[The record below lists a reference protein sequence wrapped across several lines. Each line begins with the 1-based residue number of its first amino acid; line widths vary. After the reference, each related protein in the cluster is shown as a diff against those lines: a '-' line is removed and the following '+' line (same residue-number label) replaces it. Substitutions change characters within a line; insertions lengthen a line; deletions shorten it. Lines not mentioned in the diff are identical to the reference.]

1 MDTGLAILIAVVI
14 AAVAAVVVAVLR
26 RSPAPAAGSALDEAA
41 LSAAVRAGVEAEVRR
56 TMAEA
61 TQQANSQTQQYF
73 EAQSALLA
81 EQTKGLLQPFE
92 QQVNQLAGTVS
103 TLNQSYAESKG
114 TIGQLASQITT
125 LQAST
130 SSLAEALK
138 SPTARGSWGEN
149 QLRNVIQLAGMEPYC
164 DYSEQFTGGSS
175 ERSQRPDVVIRL
187 PNGAFLAVDAK
198 APLAAYQRMQS
209 ASDPTQAELEL
220 KAHVK
225 AIRDHVKALA
235 DRRYWEQFPSA
246 PDFVV
251 MFIPGEG
258 FVSDA
263 MRHDPALLEDA
274 MKSRVLIASPV
285 NLLALLLAVAKGW
298 QAHSVAE
305 HAAKVAELGQRLH
318 ERVGVVLDKVTRM
331 GNGLKT
337 ANTAYNDMV
346 GSIESRMLVTM
357 REITALGVI
366 TADEV
371 ESPPALEVTPREL
384 NAPEA
389 PGQLDSADD
398 L

>member
-1 MDTGLAILIAVVI
+1 MDTGSAIV
-14 AAVAAVVVAVLR
+14 VAAVIAGVALIVVAALR
-26 RSPAPAAGSALDEAA
+26 RSSPTAQGADVDQVALA
-41 LSAAVRAGVEAEVRR
+41 AAVRAGVEAEVRR
-56 TMAEA
+56 TMADA
-61 TQQANSQTQQYF
+61 QQQANAQTQQYF

-92 QQVNQLAGTVS
+92 QQVTQLAGSVNN
-103 TLNQSYAESKG
+103 LNQSYAESRG
-114 TIGQLASQITT
+114 TVGQLATQITT

-198 APLAAYQRMQS
+198 APLAAYQRMQG
-209 ASDPTQAELEL
+209 ASDPAQAELEL

-225 AIRDHVKALA
+225 AIREHVKALA

-318 ERVGVVLDKVTRM
+318 ERVGTVLDKVTRM
-331 GNGLKT
+331 GNGLRT
-337 ANTAYNDMV
+337 ANAAYNDMV

-371 ESPPALEVTPREL
+371 QTPASLEVTPREL
-384 NAPEA
+384 HAPEA
-389 PGQLDSADD
+389 GGELNSADD